1 MSKITKLTFDIHM
14 RYSCEKEAVHKIGMM
29 VKYYT

>member
-1 MSKITKLTFDIHM
+1 MSKITKLTFDIQMH
-14 RYSCEKEAVHKIGMM
+14 YSCEKEAVHEIGMI